1 MKHEARSMKHCR
13 RGAAARCFMFH
24 ASCFMLHMKIVV
36 IIPAWNEEKMIAEVV
51 AGVREV
57 VPHVFVIDDGS
68 SDATALEAR
77 RAGGEVFT
85 HAINRGQGAAL
96 ATGISAAVDAGADII
111 VTFDADG
118 QMDPA
123 DIPRLISSVVS
134 GEHDVVLGSRF
145 LCRNEQCTMNN
156 ERVPILRR
164 WTLKLALAFTRL
176 TTGLKLTDTHNGLR
190 AFSKNA
196 ALALDLECDRM
207 AHASEILEKVA
218 ENGLRYAEV
227 PVTLRYTEYSKKKGQ
242 KFSGAFKIL
251 RDLVISDWID

>member
-1 MKHEARSMKHCR
+1 
-13 RGAAARCFMFH
+13 
-24 ASCFMLHMKIVV
+24 MKIVV
-36 IIPAWNEEKMIAEVV
+36 VIPAWNEEKMIAEVV

-57 VPHVFVIDDGS
+57 APHVFVIDDGS
-68 SDATALEAR
+68 SDATAAEAR
-77 RAGGEVFT
+77 RAGAEVIT

-96 ATGISAAVDAGADII
+96 ATGIKAAVDAGADIV

-145 LCRNEQCTMNN
+145 LCRNEQRTMNN

-196 ALALDLECDRM
+196 ALELDLECDRM
-207 AHASEILEKVA
+207 AHASEILEQIA

-227 PVTLRYTEYSKKKGQ
+227 PITVRYTEYSKKKGQ
-242 KFSGAFKIL
+242 KFSGAFKII

>member
-1 MKHEARSMKHCR
+1 
-13 RGAAARCFMFH
+13 
-24 ASCFMLHMKIVV
+24 MKIVV
-36 IIPAWNEEKMIAEVV
+36 VIPAWNEEKMIAEVV

-68 SDATALEAR
+68 TDATAAEAM
-77 RAGGEVFT
+77 RAGAEVFT
-85 HAINRGQGAAL
+85 HAVNRGQGAAL
-96 ATGISAAVDAGADII
+96 ATGINAALLTGADVI

-123 DIPRLISSVVS
+123 DIPRLIASVIS
-134 GEHDVVLGSRF
+134 GERDVVLGSRF
-145 LCRNEQCTMNN
+145 LSTNN
-156 ERVPILRR
+156 QQPTTKIPILRR
-164 WTLKLALAFTRL
+164 WTLKLALTFTRL

-196 ALALDLECDRM
+196 AQALGLECDRM
-207 AHASEILEKVA
+207 AHASEILERIA
-218 ENGLRYAEV
+218 AGGFRYAEV
-227 PVTLRYTEYSKKKGQ
+227 PMTVRYTEYSMKKGQ